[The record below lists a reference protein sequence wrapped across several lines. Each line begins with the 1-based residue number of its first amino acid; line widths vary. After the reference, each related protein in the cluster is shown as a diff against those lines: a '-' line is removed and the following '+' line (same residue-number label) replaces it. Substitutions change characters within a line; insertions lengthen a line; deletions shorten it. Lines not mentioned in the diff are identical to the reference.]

1 MAKDDYY
8 VIVYKILAYL
18 YKQLKNGQPIEKEML
33 IHNGRLFTINE
44 TYWVYADVFCRMLV
58 YIFQNMLD
66 QGFIR
71 GINNSRAAGGFYIA
85 EQLEECEI
93 TPEGIGYLCDNNLM
107 EKAKRFLKDIKDIT
121 PFI

>member
-44 TYWVYADVFCRMLV
+44 TYWVY
-58 YIFQNMLD
+58 IFQNMLD

-93 TPEGIGYLCDNNLM
+93 TPEGIGYLSDNNLM